1 MLHFDIRTIPHR
13 QQRYNTVGDYQT
25 SDNGNVYFT
34 ISEMANWRY
43 EFLVALHEQIE
54 KMLCFHRDISEAR
67 IDAFDI
73 KYEENRK
80 EGDLSEPGNDP
91 SAPYHNE
98 HMLATIIEKLVANE
112 LGVDWDEYDK
122 TVSSL

>member
-1 MLHFDIRTIPHR
+1 MIHFDIRTIPHR

-73 KYEENRK
+73 RYEENRK
-80 EGDLSEPGNDP
+80 EGDLSEPGDDP